1 MFTRYLLAAACAL
14 ATCAAQAQRLAL
26 RTTIAQ
32 VAGATPMRVGV
43 ALRVLETND
52 TLSYHNRQRYPMLSV
67 FKLAIALKVLHE
79 VDRGRLWLT
88 QPVLLT
94 PADLPKTYSP
104 LRDKYPAGNVHVSVQ
119 DLLTYMVTLSDNNA
133 CDKLLQLVGG
143 PRRVTTYVHHLGI
156 KPFVVEVSEA
166 QMGAQWASQYR
177 NWSYPSAQLDL
188 LSQVYQ
194 QTALSKPSSELLWQL
209 LLDTSVGPKRLKGLL
224 PAGTP
229 VAHRTGTS
237 ATNAQGLSPALNDVG
252 VIILPN
258 GQHLAIAVFVADSY
272 ADVATRE
279 QVIATIAKAAYD
291 EFAH

>member
-1 MFTRYLLAAACAL
+1 
-14 ATCAAQAQRLAL
+14 
-26 RTTIAQ
+26 
-32 VAGATPMRVGV
+32 MRVGV

-52 TLSYHNRQRYPMLSV
+52 TLSYHNCQRYPMLSV
-67 FKLAIALKVLHE
+67 FKLAIAMKVLDE
-79 VDRGRLWLT
+79 VDRGRLRLT

-94 PADLPKTYSP
+94 PADLPETYSP
-104 LRDKYPAGNVHVSVQ
+104 LRDRYPAGNVRVSVQ

-143 PRRVTTYVHHLGI
+143 PHRVTAFVRRLGVR
-156 KPFVVEVSEA
+156 PFVVEVSEA

-188 LSQVYQ
+188 LGQIYQ
-194 QTALSKPSSELLWQL
+194 QMALSKPSSALLWQL

-237 ATNAQGLSPALNDVG
+237 STNAQGLSPALNDVG
-252 VIILPN
+252 VIVLPN

-272 ADVATRE
+272 ADTATRE
-279 QVIATIAKAAYD
+279 RVIATIAKAAYD

>member
-1 MFTRYLLAAACAL
+1 M
-14 ATCAAQAQRLAL
+14 RL
-26 RTTIAQ
+26 
-32 VAGATPMRVGV
+32 GV

-67 FKLAIALKVLHE
+67 FKLAIALHVLHE
-79 VDRGRLWLT
+79 VDRGRLQLA

-104 LRDKYPAGNVHVSVQ
+104 LRDKYPAGNVHVSVL
-119 DLLTYMVTLSDNNA
+119 DLLTYMITLSDNNA

-143 PRRVTTYVHHLGI
+143 PRRVTAYVHRLGI
-156 KPFVVEVSEA
+156 RPFAVAVSEA

-188 LSQVYQ
+188 LSQVYRPA
-194 QTALSKPSSELLWQL
+194 ALSQANSGLLRQL
-209 LLDTSVGPKRLKGLL
+209 LLATSVGPRRLKGLL

-229 VAHRTGTS
+229 VGHRTGTS

-252 VIILPN
+252 VIELPS

-272 ADVATRE
+272 ADTAARE
-279 QVIATIAKAAYD
+279 LVIATIAKAAYD
-291 EFAH
+291 EFAHR